1 MIDTEFASNTSWRF
15 VRADYVF
22 PVPTNPWFEEFP
34 EVYNVNDLAASI
46 MDADFVGVK
55 IGDVNA
61 SADANFTGTE
71 DRTIEGVFA
80 FEVADQQL
88 KAGSTY
94 TATFTASEL
103 AKIRGYQGT
112 LTFNTSVVE
121 LVSVEYG
128 AAKEEHFGMRFAA
141 QGAITT
147 SWNGEAAAD
156 DVLFSLVLRAK
167 TDGQLSEVLGVS
179 SGHTVAEAYSR
190 TNQLWDLAI
199 HYNSG
204 VLSSGSIVLEQNT
217 PNPFG
222 EQTKIGFSLPQA
234 CDKVKLT
241 ITDVQG
247 RVVKTVEGSYE
258 AGRHELILLAKDL
271 PKGVLLYTLEAGAF
285 TASRRMVIQE

>member
-1 MIDTEFASNTSWRF
+1 
-15 VRADYVF
+15 
-22 PVPTNPWFEEFP
+22 
-34 EVYNVNDLAASI
+34 

-61 SADANFTGTE
+61 SADANFTSTE
-71 DRTIEGVFA
+71 DRTIKGVFA

-88 KAGSTY
+88 KAGNVY

-121 LVSVEYG
+121 LVNIEYG
-128 AAKEEHFGMRFAA
+128 AVKEEHFGMRFATE
-141 QGAITT
+141 GAITT
-147 SWNGEAAAD
+147 SWNQTGSEIAKD
-156 DVLFSLVLRAK
+156 DVLFSLILRAK
-167 TDGQLSEVLGVS
+167 TDGQLSEVLSVS

-190 TNQLWDLAI
+190 TNQLWDVAI
-199 HYNSG
+199 RYNSG
-204 VLSSGSIVLEQNT
+204 VLSSGTIVLEQNT

-234 CDKVKLT
+234 CDKVKIT

-285 TASRRMVIQE
+285 TASRTMVVQE